1 MGQYLSDVRKQLLPS
16 LDKKHKQPIRLSTVP
31 DGQSIYR
38 ITPQEVHD
46 AKFYQIINKYQ
57 SVLYI
62 AKWSTDT
69 IAFAKSTGGR
79 FQNDETQNLKDLYK
93 YAHFLDSNDGDTIAK
108 ALFNFILECSSNAAA
123 ELKSYEKHIKSG
135 DYDFHLI
142 KNHKDFGNK
151 ILKVCQTHSHDDILT
166 VLEWIKDTKI
176 FNLYRKELL
185 SEMQRAIRR
194 SRDRQITIG
203 QAAQEIRML
212 PDNQSKYS
220 NFKRLASRTLLS
232 KGLEFD
238 CVIIDLS
245 KINQGNYSSTD
256 MYVAMTRAMRAIYF
270 ITDKDSVLI
279 DVPK

>member
-1 MGQYLSDVRKQLLPS
+1 M
-16 LDKKHKQPIRLSTVP
+16 
-31 DGQSIYR
+31 
-38 ITPQEVHD
+38 
-46 AKFYQIINKYQ
+46 
-57 SVLYI
+57 
-62 AKWSTDT
+62 
-69 IAFAKSTGGR
+69 
-79 FQNDETQNLKDLYK
+79 
-93 YAHFLDSNDGDTIAK
+93 DSNDGDTIAK
-108 ALFNFILECSSNAAA
+108 WLFNFILACASNAAT
-123 ELKSYEKHIKSG
+123 ELKSYARHINDGNYNFK
-135 DYDFHLI
+135 LI
-142 KNHKDFGNK
+142 KKYKEFGNR
-151 ILKVCQTHSHDDILT
+151 ILKVCQTHSHYDILT

-270 ITDKDSVLI
+270 ITDKDSVLL